1 MIKLPNI
8 RGLAILGRAAI
19 AAHRPEILFGTSI
32 VTTVGAVV
40 AAAKGGYDA
49 RGKVEAERMTR
60 VASPEPPFDT
70 FKEYHEQYVAQ
81 VPDLTVKEKIQLT
94 WINYLPSAGLT
105 AGALGATTGLHLVHI
120 KEKKALAA
128 AALMA
133 IDEVKGQSKEYVDRV
148 LEAVDGNVDD
158 KTREAIR
165 DDALDPNKTGGTKVL
180 NTDNEVEEMYLV
192 RDGKTGRDIWSN
204 ERRMDEAANTVNRF
218 IATHGDCDL
227 NSFYSNA
234 GFETL
239 PDGDDWGWS
248 GQFVELAWD
257 EVKRDDGRPVRR
269 FAFRTKPEKGYD
281 RPVR

>member
-1 MIKLPNI
+1 MKLPNI
-8 RGLAILGRAAI
+8 KGFASLGRAAV

-32 VTTVGAVV
+32 VTTVSAVV
-40 AAAKGGYDA
+40 MAARGGYKSGQQVL
-49 RGKVEAERMTR
+49 RAE
-60 VASPEPPFDT
+60 
-70 FKEYHEQYVAQ
+70 Y
-81 VPDLTVKEKIQLT
+81 PDLDLENPEGKGKELDVKEKIQLT

-158 KTREAIR
+158 KTKEKIR
-165 DDALDPNKTGGTKVL
+165 DDAIDPNRDGIRDEIES
-180 NTDNEVEEMYLV
+180 TDHEVAELYLV
-192 RDGKTGRDIWSN
+192 RDAKTGRDIWSN
-204 ERRMDEAANTVNRF
+204 TLRIEEAVNAVNNF
-218 IATHGDCDL
+218 IAKHGDCDL

-234 GFETL
+234 GFENT

-248 GQFVELAWD
+248 GDWVELKWD
-257 EVKRDDGRPVRR
+257 TTVRDDGRPVKR
-269 FAFRTKPEKGYD
+269 FAFRTDPKKGYD
-281 RPVR
+281 RPVS